1 MKQRSLLLFFVVLL
15 LTSCDMFEA
24 HPYDAHV
31 SGEREVN
38 KRNIARIEDSLRDKK
53 SFRFAMI
60 SDTQRWYDET
70 EDAVKAL
77 NRRDDIDFVV
87 HGGDL
92 SDFGMTREFIWQ
104 RNILSKLKVP
114 YICAIGNHDHL
125 GTGEHVFR
133 EIFGDTNF
141 AFTAGNVRF
150 IVLNT
155 NALDYDYSEPIPD
168 FFFLDG
174 QKADFPAEAEKT
186 IFLMHCAPGS
196 EIFNNNVMNVFEQ
209 YVLSF
214 PNTLFCL
221 YGHSHNI
228 SVKDLFSDGLL
239 YYECPNIAKRIYL
252 LFTIN
257 ENDYTYE
264 AVEY

>member
-1 MKQRSLLLFFVVLL
+1 MKYCNFLLLFSMLFMA
-15 LTSCDMFEA
+15 SCEMFEA
-24 HPYDAHV
+24 HPYDAHI
-31 SGEREVN
+31 SGERGVN
-38 KRNIARIEDSLRDKK
+38 KRNISRIEDSLRGKK

-77 NRRDDIDFVV
+77 NKRDDIDFVV
-87 HGGDL
+87 HGGDF
-92 SDFGMTREFIWQ
+92 SDFGMTKEFIWQ
-104 RNILSKLKVP
+104 RDILGKLKVP
-114 YICAIGNHDHL
+114 YVSAIGNHDHL

-133 EIFGDTNF
+133 KIFGETNY

-155 NALDYDYSEPIPD
+155 NALDYDYSEPIPN
-168 FFFLDG
+168 FIFLDD
-174 QKADFPAEAEKT
+174 QKANFPTEAEKT

-196 EIFNNNVMNVFEQ
+196 EIFNNNVAKVFEQ

-214 PNTLFCL
+214 PNTQFCL
-221 YGHSHNI
+221 YGHSHGI
-228 SVKDLFSDGLL
+228 SVKDLFGDGLL
-239 YYECPNIAKRIYL
+239 YYECPNIEKRIYL

-264 AVEY
+264 AVEF